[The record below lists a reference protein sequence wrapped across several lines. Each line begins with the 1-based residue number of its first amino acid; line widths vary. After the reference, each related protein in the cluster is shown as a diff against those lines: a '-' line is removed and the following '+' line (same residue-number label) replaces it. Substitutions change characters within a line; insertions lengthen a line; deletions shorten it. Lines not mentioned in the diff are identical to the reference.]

1 MSLHCRVVVRQAVV
15 CGALLLC
22 LQREVWHSRAPLSAF
37 LRRSGFSNKSRLSM
51 QVSQEEG
58 KHWSAARP
66 PKRRVRL
73 GDLRH
78 FHTLFAWR
86 SYLELWSALYHFV
99 CFFFLAKWKY
109 SKQSKTSLR
118 EKSLTTSPEPNWHL
132 LWTPSVIGL
141 RSKYSK
147 HSSSCTVPSR
157 DYNHLL
163 KK

>member
-1 MSLHCRVVVRQAVV
+1 MSLHCRAVVRQAAV

-37 LRRSGFSNKSRLSM
+37 LRCSGFSNKSRLSM

-58 KHWSAARP
+58 KRRSAARP

-78 FHTLFAWR
+78 FHTVFAGR

-99 CFFFLAKWKY
+99 CFFLGGQMKAQQTERDLAEREVSHY
-109 SKQSKTSLR
+109 IPPNQTDTS
-118 EKSLTTSPEPNWHL
+118 S
-132 LWTPSVIGL
+132 GL
-141 RSKYSK
+141 RAWSDCDRNTASTRQHALTLHVTTIIY
-147 HSSSCTVPSR
+147 
-157 DYNHLL
+157 
-163 KK
+163 